1 MSIKLNINIAK
12 THLFAKKKQTIVA
25 SLGVTFGIAMFIVM
39 ISFMTGVN
47 KLLEDTTL
55 NNSPHIRIYHDI
67 DNKRANVIDRLFEDE
82 QHWNVVHHQKP
93 KQEQVNL
100 KNGMLI
106 AKQIAKDPNVLGVSP
121 QLTTQVFYNYGPTP
135 IPGQVVGVDILQEDK
150 LYQIRDKMKL
160 GSMDDL
166 LSSRDGIL
174 MGKGLADKM
183 NLTLGDHVGVTTP
196 QGNSMLLKIV
206 GIFKTNIGAIDNL
219 RSYANISTVQT
230 ILGRDNYYIT
240 DIQIKLK
247 DINLA
252 KQYAARYKSVYG
264 YKAEDWE
271 EANATI
277 LASFIIRN
285 VLTMVVVSTLLIVA
299 GFGIYNIMN
308 MTIYDKM
315 KDIAILKATGF
326 ERKDIVQVFLFQAV
340 FIGIMGGLAGLSL
353 GFGISYLLS
362 ITPFDAGEF
371 LSVET
376 FPVNMDV
383 KFYVFGLLFGI
394 LTTIFAGYFPA
405 RKASKIDPVNILRG

>member
-1 MSIKLNINIAK
+1 MALRLNISIAK

-67 DNKRANVIDRLFEDE
+67 DNHRPNVIDYLYTGDD
-82 QHWNVVHHQKP
+82 QWNIVRHQKP
-93 KQEQVNL
+93 KQEQINL
-100 KNGMLI
+100 KNGILI
-106 AKQIAKDPNVLGVSP
+106 AKQIAQDPNVLGVSP
-121 QLTTQVFYNYGPTP
+121 QLTTQVFYNHGPTP
-135 IPGQVVGVDILQEDK
+135 ISGQVVGVNILQEDK
-150 LYQIRDKMKL
+150 LYQLKDKMKFGNL
-160 GSMDDL
+160 EDL
-166 LSSRDGIL
+166 LTTREGLL

-183 NLTLGDHVGVTTP
+183 NLVLGDHVSVTTP
-196 QGNSMLLKIV
+196 QGNAMLLRIV
-206 GIFKTNIGAIDNL
+206 GIFKTNIGAIDNI

-230 ILGRDNYYIT
+230 ILNKNNYYIT

-247 DINLA
+247 DINNA
-252 KQYAARYKSVYG
+252 KPYASRYKSVYG

-271 EANATI
+271 EANSTI

-285 VLTMVVVSTLLIVA
+285 VLTMVVVTTLLVVA

-326 ERKDIVQVFLFQAV
+326 ERKDIVQVFLYQAV
-340 FIGIMGGLAGLSL
+340 FIGVMGGVVGLCL

-371 LSVET
+371 LSVDT
-376 FPVNMDV
+376 FPVNMDP
-383 KFYVFGLLFGI
+383 KFYVFGLMFGV